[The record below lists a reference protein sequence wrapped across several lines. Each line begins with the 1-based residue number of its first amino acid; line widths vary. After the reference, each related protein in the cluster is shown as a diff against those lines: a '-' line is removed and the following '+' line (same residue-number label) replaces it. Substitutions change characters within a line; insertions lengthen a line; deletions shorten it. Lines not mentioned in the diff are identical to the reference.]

1 MLDDGTTFQ
10 QTLFVSIPFK
20 YLLIDAT
27 GKYIGQI
34 GFQLRKLSCTVK
46 EIHPPVIIKQKR
58 TVMEMRGAR
67 KKFPGTGRICRSID
81 KPASGRAIGFRLR
94 EGVAIGAKVTL
105 RGERMYEFLDKLV
118 SVSLPR
124 VRDFHGVPTK
134 SFDGRGNYTLGVKEQ
149 LIFPEINFD
158 DVDKVR
164 GMDIVIVTTA
174 NTDEEGRE
182 LLKGLGMPFAK

>member
-1 MLDDGTTFQ
+1 MALISGQKPFITKAKK
-10 QTLFVSIPFK
+10 SI
-20 YLLIDAT
+20 A
-27 GKYIGQI
+27 
-34 GFQLRKLSCTVK
+34 
-46 EIHPPVIIKQKR
+46 
-58 TVMEMRGAR
+58 
-67 KKFPGTGRICRSID
+67 
-81 KPASGRAIGFRLR
+81 GFRLR

-105 RGERMYEFLDKLV
+105 RGERMSEFLDKLV

-182 LLKGLGMPFAK
+182 LLKGLGMTLGR

>member
-27 GKYIGQI
+27 GKHIGQI
-34 GFQLRKLSCTVK
+34 GFQLRKLSRTVK

-81 KPASGRAIGFRLR
+81 KPTSGRAIGCKPY
-94 EGVAIGAKVTL
+94 I
-105 RGERMYEFLDKLV
+105 EFTVMIAD
-118 SVSLPR
+118 R
-124 VRDFHGVPTK
+124 
-134 SFDGRGNYTLGVKEQ
+134 
-149 LIFPEINFD
+149 
-158 DVDKVR
+158 
-164 GMDIVIVTTA
+164 
-174 NTDEEGRE
+174 
-182 LLKGLGMPFAK
+182 